1 MCLTHT
7 NTCVCV
13 CVRQTE
19 KDVNRHASFIK
30 HVCVVARCFV
40 HEVVC
45 LRACFCAQEVTD
57 VKLADRGT
65 RGVNEG
71 LSALHG

>member
-1 MCLTHT
+1 MRALVDVF
-7 NTCVCV
+7 VCV
-13 CVRQTE
+13 CQTDRKRRE
-19 KDVNRHASFIK
+19 QTRVLHKTRLCGCTV
-30 HVCVVARCFV
+30 CFV